1 MGEVAAYVH
10 PSVIAPMLKKRTT
23 SSCRWL
29 MALFVT
35 SIVFVTALCIVLL
48 TFNPSVRIKRLSRAQ
63 SSKSSPN
70 IVFIL
75 ADDLGYNDIGYHAIH
90 GMSAVRT
97 PHLDALANEGV
108 KLENYY
114 VQPICSP
121 SRSVLMTG
129 RYLVRSVSFLTKIP
143 RFLNVKCANLHLTDT

>member
-1 MGEVAAYVH
+1 MSKLQAIKTVNST
-10 PSVIAPMLKKRTT
+10 PR
-23 SSCRWL
+23 RWL
-29 MALFVT
+29 TTLVVT
-35 SIVFVTALCIVLL
+35 SLVLVLSLCFVLL
-48 TFNPSVRIKRLSRAQ
+48 TCDDDLYTQKQTRSTSTLAHPH
-63 SSKSSPN
+63 

-75 ADDLGYNDIGYHAIH
+75 ADDLGYNDIGYHAIN
-90 GMSAVRT
+90 GMSAIRT

-129 RYLVRSVSFLTKIP
+129 RYLVSILFLK
-143 RFLNVKCANLHLTDT
+143 AM